1 MDKNDKF
8 KRLIEFLFKSEHS
21 TFFTKFEISDLKLDV
36 SESDGVNDASIG
48 YSCNLLTV
56 HYSFSEVYE
65 LASLLEEAANRL
77 YTFFRKITP
86 NSEGGIKSLSSDSE
100 GSRFDDD
107 FFLGIQVM
115 DLKSDWSNETVI
127 TNWWISYEK

>member
-8 KRLIEFLFKSEHS
+8 KRIIEFLFKSEHS
-21 TFFTKFEISDLKLDV
+21 TFFTKFEISDLILDI
-36 SESDGVNDASIG
+36 SDADGVNDASIG

-56 HYSFSEVYE
+56 HYSFSEVFE
-65 LASLLEEAANRL
+65 MSSLLEEAGNRI

-86 NSEGGIKSLSSDSE
+86 NSEGSIETLNTDSE

-107 FFLGIQVM
+107 FFLGVQVI
-115 DLKSDWSNETVI
+115 DLKTDWSTETVI
-127 TNWWISYEK
+127 TNWRITYDK